1 MAFAAHGAKEK
12 CMRSI
17 SRVAAVIPILC
28 LALPVLFAAPA
39 PASKGTSGTLV
50 IVFKDGHR
58 QSFNL
63 SDIERVEFPGSANA
77 AVGTTPPN
85 APSRG
90 RFLGKWECGDG
101 NGSNFYIKLEES
113 GDATRSIGDVHGKWV
128 YVDGEARVSWDD
140 GAQDAI
146 RKVGS
151 RFQKFAYSAGKSFTD
166 EPDNVTNARNTTPH
180 PI

>member
-1 MAFAAHGAKEK
+1 MAMATDNAKENCMRTISRFAAA
-12 CMRSI
+12 
-17 SRVAAVIPILC
+17 IPILC
-28 LALPVLFAAPA
+28 LAVPALFAAP
-39 PASKGTSGTLV
+39 PASQKGTPGTLV

-63 SDIERVEFPGSANA
+63 SEIERVEFPGSASA

-101 NGSNFYIKLEES
+101 SGGNFYITLEES

-128 YVDGEARVSWDD
+128 YVEGEARVTWDD
-140 GAQDAI
+140 GAEDAI
-146 RKVGS
+146 RKAGS
-151 RFQKFAYSAGKSFTD
+151 RFQKSAYSAGKSFTD